1 MEFIDLPYKFCQII
15 LLVNI
20 CILTYSHPKFQ
31 KLWILSFET
40 NQIYKFYNMH
50 LVMYKPFLFITTN
63 LERNI
68 GARGMSQKWWDE
80 QDIGWRFLALGRPG
94 HSVWEPSRIWKIK
107 GNRSSFELLKAMYS
121 LNVERKESTLFS
133 TNKLKHWEP
142 IRLH

>member
-1 MEFIDLPYKFCQII
+1 
-15 LLVNI
+15 
-20 CILTYSHPKFQ
+20 
-31 KLWILSFET
+31 
-40 NQIYKFYNMH
+40 
-50 LVMYKPFLFITTN
+50 
-63 LERNI
+63 
-68 GARGMSQKWWDE
+68 MSQKWWDE